1 MQFVKPVA
9 VIHTAHNLKGG
20 LQLAEFA
27 GRLCYKSEGKIKP
40 GSYVKFLL
48 MLIDKGHTSILEHCP
63 IYVCGYHDMMSIE
76 MINIRH
82 SAFSRFVSDIK
93 DARPDSHFYY
103 IYTNLRVVYN
113 ESPELAKAL
122 IQTSTMEGDEIWKV
136 HGVAW
141 FVPKFDHPFA
151 RMSAYITTLRS
162 IVDELVRER
171 IQSCAVESTRWC
183 DYSNDSKF
191 NSVTFCLPHWVN
203 SNVFDNAINNF
214 IRLIQEVDDS
224 LSKINKLQAYYS
236 RAYVLYE
243 GASDINYKKVYHYIK
258 TCIINELSYYE
269 AKDVLKLPA
278 QDAREYLPLGI
289 KSEIYYTGF
298 NEDWDNII
306 DKRLYDKFGKSHP
319 NMHIIMKRC
328 KDHLD
333 VIRISQKAITDSDHG
348 GESES
353 AGK

>member
-27 GRLCYKSEGKIKP
+27 GRLCYKSEDKIKP

-122 IQTSTMEGDEIWKV
+122 IQTSTMEDDEIWKA

-162 IVDELVRER
+162 VVDELVREHV
-171 IQSCAVESTRWC
+171 QSDAVESTRWC

-191 NSVTFCLPHWVN
+191 NGVTFCLPHWVN

-214 IRLIQEVDDS
+214 IKLIKEVDDS

-236 RAYVLYE
+236 RAYVL
-243 GASDINYKKVYHYIK
+243 
-258 TCIINELSYYE
+258 
-269 AKDVLKLPA
+269 
-278 QDAREYLPLGI
+278 
-289 KSEIYYTGF
+289 
-298 NEDWDNII
+298 
-306 DKRLYDKFGKSHP
+306 
-319 NMHIIMKRC
+319 
-328 KDHLD
+328 
-333 VIRISQKAITDSDHG
+333 
-348 GESES
+348 
-353 AGK
+353 

>member
-1 MQFVKPVA
+1 MKFVKPVS

-27 GRLCYKSEGKIKP
+27 GRLCYKSEGKIEP

-82 SAFSRFVSDIK
+82 SAFSRFVADIK
-93 DARPDSHFYY
+93 DARPNSNFYY

-122 IQTSTMEGDEIWKV
+122 IQTSTMEGDEIWKA

-162 IVDELVRER
+162 VVDELVRER
-171 IQSCAVESTRWC
+171 VQSCAVESTRWC

-191 NSVTFCLPHWVN
+191 NGVTFCLPHWVN

-243 GASDINYKKVYHYIK
+243 GASDIN
-258 TCIINELSYYE
+258 LS
-269 AKDVLKLPA
+269 L
-278 QDAREYLPLGI
+278 I
-289 KSEIYYTGF
+289 
-298 NEDWDNII
+298 
-306 DKRLYDKFGKSHP
+306 
-319 NMHIIMKRC
+319 HI
-328 KDHLD
+328 
-333 VIRISQKAITDSDHG
+333 
-348 GESES
+348 
-353 AGK
+353 

>member
-1 MQFVKPVA
+1 
-9 VIHTAHNLKGG
+9 
-20 LQLAEFA
+20 
-27 GRLCYKSEGKIKP
+27 
-40 GSYVKFLL
+40 
-48 MLIDKGHTSILEHCP
+48 
-63 IYVCGYHDMMSIE
+63 
-76 MINIRH
+76 
-82 SAFSRFVSDIK
+82 
-93 DARPDSHFYY
+93 
-103 IYTNLRVVYN
+103 
-113 ESPELAKAL
+113 
-122 IQTSTMEGDEIWKV
+122 MEGDEIWKA

-191 NSVTFCLPHWVN
+191 NGVTFCLPHWVN

-319 NMHIIMKRC
+319 NIHIIMKRC

-333 VIRISQKAITDSDHG
+333 AIRISQKTITDSDHG

-353 AGK
+353 AGE

>member
-27 GRLCYKSEGKIKP
+27 GRLCYKSEGKTAP

-82 SAFSRFVSDIK
+82 SAFSRFVADIK
-93 DARPDSHFYY
+93 DARPNSNFYY

-122 IQTSTMEGDEIWKV
+122 IQTSTMEGDEIWKA

-191 NSVTFCLPHWVN
+191 NGVTFCLPHWVN

-258 TCIINELSYYE
+258 TCIINELSYCE

-319 NMHIIMKRC
+319 NMHIIMKQC

-333 VIRISQKAITDSDHG
+333 VIRDS
-348 GESES
+348 
-353 AGK
+353 

>member
-1 MQFVKPVA
+1 
-9 VIHTAHNLKGG
+9 
-20 LQLAEFA
+20 
-27 GRLCYKSEGKIKP
+27 
-40 GSYVKFLL
+40 
-48 MLIDKGHTSILEHCP
+48 
-63 IYVCGYHDMMSIE
+63 MMSIE

-82 SAFSRFVSDIK
+82 SAFSRFVFDIK

-122 IQTSTMEGDEIWKV
+122 IQTSTMEGDEIWKA

-191 NSVTFCLPHWVN
+191 NGVTFCLPHWVN

-236 RAYVLYE
+236 KAYVLYE
-243 GASDINYKKVYHYIK
+243 GALDINYKKVYHYIK

-333 VIRISQKAITDSDHG
+333 VIRDS
-348 GESES
+348 
-353 AGK
+353 

>member
-1 MQFVKPVA
+1 MKFVRPVS

-27 GRLCYKSEGKIKP
+27 GRLCYKSEGKTAP

-82 SAFSRFVSDIK
+82 SAFSRFVADIK
-93 DARPDSHFYY
+93 DTRPNSNFYY

-122 IQTSTMEGDEIWKV
+122 IQTSTMEGDEIWKA

-162 IVDELVRER
+162 VVDELVRER
-171 IQSCAVESTRWC
+171 VQSMAVESTRWC
-183 DYSNDSKF
+183 DYSNNSKF
-191 NSVTFCLPHWVN
+191 EGITFCLPHWIN
-203 SNVFDNAINNF
+203 YSIFDSCMKRFLADVKEAN
-214 IRLIQEVDDS
+214 
-224 LSKINKLQAYYS
+224 INKDKIDK
-236 RAYVLYE
+236 LYDYE
-243 GASDINYKKVYHYIK
+243 DIAFCLYQNTEAIEAKRCYHYIRASILDEILYNEAK
-258 TCIINELSYYE
+258 NEL
-269 AKDVLKLPA
+269 DLPA
-278 QDAREYLPLGI
+278 QDAREYLFLGV
-289 KSEIYYTGF
+289 KSEMYYTGF
-298 NEDWDNII
+298 NKEWDNII
-306 DKRLYDKFGKSHP
+306 DKRLYDKYGKVHP
-319 NMHIIMKRC
+319 NMHITMRQC

-353 AGK
+353 AGE

>member
-1 MQFVKPVA
+1 
-9 VIHTAHNLKGG
+9 
-20 LQLAEFA
+20 
-27 GRLCYKSEGKIKP
+27 
-40 GSYVKFLL
+40 

-63 IYVCGYHDMMSIE
+63 IYVCGYNDMMSIE
-76 MINIRH
+76 MINIKY
-82 SAFSRFVSDIK
+82 SVFSRFVADIK
-93 DARPDSHFYY
+93 DTRPNSNFYY

-122 IQTSTMEGDEIWKV
+122 IQTSTMEGDEIWKA

-162 IVDELVRER
+162 VVDELVRER
-171 IQSCAVESTRWC
+171 VQSNAVESTRWC
-183 DYSNDSKF
+183 DYSNGGRFDGIS
-191 NSVTFCLPHWVN
+191 FCLPHWVN
-203 SNVFDNAINNF
+203 YSIFDSCMKRFLANIKEAN
-214 IRLIQEVDDS
+214 
-224 LSKINKLQAYYS
+224 INKDKIDK
-236 RAYVLYE
+236 LYDYK
-243 GASDINYKKVYHYIK
+243 DIAFCLYQNTEAIEAKRCYHYIRAS
-258 TCIINELSYYE
+258 ILDEILYNE
-269 AKDVLKLPA
+269 AKDELKLPA

-333 VIRISQKAITDSDHG
+333 VIRDS
-348 GESES
+348 
-353 AGK
+353 

>member
-1 MQFVKPVA
+1 MKFVKPVS

-27 GRLCYKSEGKIKP
+27 GRLCYKSEDKIAP

-48 MLIDKGHTSILEHCP
+48 MLIDKGYTSILEHCP

-82 SAFSRFVSDIK
+82 SVFSRFVFDIK

-122 IQTSTMEGDEIWKV
+122 IQTSTMEGDEIWKA

-141 FVPKFDHPFA
+141 FVPKFDHPFT

-171 IQSCAVESTRWC
+171 IQSCAVESTCWC

-191 NSVTFCLPHWVN
+191 NGVTFCLPHWIN

-214 IRLIQEVDDS
+214 IRLIKEVDDS

-243 GASDINYKKVYHYIK
+243 GASDINYKKVYYYIK

-333 VIRISQKAITDSDHG
+333 VIRDS
-348 GESES
+348 
-353 AGK
+353 

>member
-1 MQFVKPVA
+1 MKFVRPVS

-27 GRLCYKSEGKIKP
+27 GRLCYKSEGKTAP

-82 SAFSRFVSDIK
+82 SAFSRFVADIK
-93 DARPDSHFYY
+93 DAKPNSNFYY

-113 ESPELAKAL
+113 ESSELAKAL
-122 IQTSTMEGDEIWKV
+122 IQTSTMEGDEIWKA

-191 NSVTFCLPHWVN
+191 NGVTFCLPHWVN

-258 TCIINELSYYE
+258 TCIINKLSYYE

-319 NMHIIMKRC
+319 NMHIIMKQC

-333 VIRISQKAITDSDHG
+333 VIRTS
-348 GESES
+348 
-353 AGK
+353 